1 MTNMLDIVDA
11 LVDTGGM
18 GTAAAVAEM
27 TYSPVFLAQDARA
40 VANMLALGVQA
51 GEPVD
56 LTDRPGSHMM
66 CRFHLVHTATGEEED
81 GGSAAML
88 HGYLT
93 DGTYPGVPGDYT
105 LVPVLGRATLDGA
118 GLESTGTE
126 STGA

>member
-1 MTNMLDIVDA
+1 MTHMLDIVDA

-18 GTAAAVAEM
+18 DTAVAEM

-56 LTDRPGSHMM
+56 LKDRPGSHMM

-88 HGYLT
+88 HGYLA
-93 DGTYPGVPGDYT
+93 DGTYPGTPGDYT
-105 LVPVLGRATLDGA
+105 LVPVLGRATLGSTRL
-118 GLESTGTE
+118 GSTGTE
-126 STGA
+126 STRA